1 MAHLSDLSGYRG
13 RCRSEG
19 YTRGFNPCYET
30 PWKYWIAFSLRRK
43 LMKLLIV
50 ALLLVGFHVGK
61 SFAQQPLLTEDPQ
74 SLVSAQNASIQLY
87 RENTAEVFDAVLAGK
102 KSSNSDWYIVQ
113 RNGAGRDARIVL
125 ITNCSA
131 LSICSSY
138 PNLHVA
144 ISAVCDTGCKADWLP
159 PSEVYTWISLERTR
173 NGYRFETK
181 DAARKVVWTYWNIAT
196 VAATNFKSASGQ
208 NSAISVTSS
217 EPSSKHEPQS
227 TSNSVLD
234 ISSTPAGAEIEIDE
248 AFVGNTPSSVE
259 VSPGEHSIR
268 ISKKGFVS
276 WVKTLKAMPGHA
288 SVSPELQP
296 TESTKPQ

>member
-1 MAHLSDLSGYRG
+1 
-13 RCRSEG
+13 
-19 YTRGFNPCYET
+19 
-30 PWKYWIAFSLRRK
+30 
-43 LMKLLIV
+43 MKCLV
-50 ALLLVGFHVGK
+50 VVLLLVGFHVGN

-74 SLVSAQNASIQLY
+74 NLVSAQNASIQLS

-102 KSSNSDWYIVQ
+102 KWSNSDWYIVQ
-113 RNGAGRDARIVL
+113 RTGVGRDARIVL

-144 ISAVCDTGCKADWLP
+144 ISAMCDTGCKADWLP
-159 PSEVYTWISLERTR
+159 PSEVYAWISLERTR
-173 NGYRFETK
+173 DGYRFETK
-181 DAARKVVWTYWNIAT
+181 DPARKVVWTYWNIAT

-208 NSAISVTSS
+208 NSPMSVTSS
-217 EPSSKHEPQS
+217 EPSSTHEPQS
-227 TSNSVLD
+227 AYNSVLD
-234 ISSTPAGAEIEIDE
+234 ISSTPAGAEIEIDG
-248 AFVGNTPSSVE
+248 AFVGNTPSSVD